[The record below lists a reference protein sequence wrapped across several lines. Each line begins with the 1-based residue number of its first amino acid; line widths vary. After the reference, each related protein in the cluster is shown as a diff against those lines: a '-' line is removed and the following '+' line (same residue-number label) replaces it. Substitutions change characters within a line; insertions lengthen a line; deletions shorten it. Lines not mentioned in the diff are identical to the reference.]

1 LTDIVCNATIGADYS
16 KRATIA
22 FAAASNNSELAIA
35 VAVAVFGISPVNAAL
50 YFQRRYF
57 QATS

>member
-1 LTDIVCNATIGADYS
+1 MSWTPHKFSLTDIVCNATIGADYS
-16 KRATIA
+16 KRAT
-22 FAAASNNSELAIA
+22 IA